1 MTALRPL
8 PRSLVPL
15 PQESLAGFFL
25 RLSHRLDIA
34 PSDLFFRTGLSPR
47 EGYPVTSARHL
58 LSLEPLPLSR
68 LARTAKL
75 GEDQVE
81 RLTLRPLLERYLP
94 LAGAPV
100 RAGQERTRW
109 VFPQWV
115 LAGPTNCCPSCLT
128 GDSSEIQR
136 RHGGA
141 WSLLWHL
148 PVVFACPRHQVFLR
162 ETCPGCRQPIHGGF
176 PDGPRQLVPAAA
188 SSGLHPAQC
197 RNHPG
202 PHRRELCSLRLDHHE
217 HYPAQPPLTAETADL
232 QNRLLALLDPAAA
245 PSDAFSTFSDLRAV
259 AAVVLAAWPNSAEP
273 DMPPGLDLAL
283 DNFLIAREQLMNPKE
298 RARGYSNRAAFS
310 FSAAPTPPPATAALL
325 HLADRCLQL
334 EPDAFRARLADLL
347 AHIPDRRHPRWGK
360 AWRGQLATCS
370 AMVRSEATHALDRR
384 LPART
389 SWSDLLDSRSP
400 LVLGRRG
407 YRAENIPQE
416 IPTAWLDVLLGRD
429 RAAYAQT
436 IRTLRRLT
444 AIRLVQAAE
453 TSTMREAARFL
464 GIPSAWFVD
473 PAKRV
478 LPFDR
483 LPQLRDG
490 QDLAQALERLA
501 QHVEN
506 DPHPIDYHERRRRLA
521 TWHLQAA
528 SWETIKQESDF
539 VPRRRGKY
547 PVTDELL
554 RDCASAVVWA
564 RATGSE
570 WRLAPAMQFPLSPLG
585 RPDPTGPEHRVINSL
600 TTRAPTGRY
609 RQLIK
614 TLAAHADTLAQAPE
628 NPWRHTQ

>member
-1 MTALRPL
+1 MDAVRPL

-25 RLSHRLDIA
+25 RLSHRLDVA
-34 PSDLFFRTGLSPR
+34 PGDLFFRTGLSPR

-58 LSLEPLPLSR
+58 LSLEPLPLAS
-68 LARTAKL
+68 LARVAKL
-75 GEDQVE
+75 SEDQVE

-176 PDGPRQLVPAAA
+176 PDGPRQLVAAAA

-197 RNHPG
+197 RNNPG
-202 PHRRELCSLRLDHHE
+202 RHRRELCGLRLDHHG
-217 HYPAQPPLTAETADL
+217 HYPAQPVLTAETADL

-245 PSDAFSTFSDLRAV
+245 SSDAVSTFSDLRAV
-259 AAVVLAAWPNSAEP
+259 AAVVLAAWPNSTEP
-273 DMPPGLDLAL
+273 DMPPGLESAL
-283 DNFLIAREQLMNPKE
+283 DDFLVTREQLMTPEE

-310 FSAAPTPPPATAALL
+310 FGAAPTPPPATAALL

-334 EPDAFRARLADLL
+334 EPGAFRERLADLL

-360 AWRGQLATCS
+360 TWRNQLATCS
-370 AMVRSEATHALDRR
+370 TMVRTEATRALNRR
-384 LPART
+384 LPQT
-389 SWSDLLDSRSP
+389 SLPDLLNSRSLLP
-400 LVLGRRG
+400 LGRRD
-407 YRAENIPQE
+407 YRAEDIPQE
-416 IPTAWLDVLLGRD
+416 IPAAWLDVLLGRD
-429 RAAYAQT
+429 RAAYAQ
-436 IRTLRRLT
+436 ILRPLRRLT
-444 AIRLVQAAE
+444 AIQLVQAAE
-453 TSTMREAARFL
+453 TSTTREAARFL
-464 GIPSAWFVD
+464 GIPSAWLTD
-473 PAKRV
+473 PAKRI
-478 LPFDR
+478 LPFGR
-483 LPQLRDG
+483 LPQLRG
-490 QDLAQALERLA
+490 QDLTQALERLA

-506 DPHPIDYHERRRRLA
+506 DPHPIDHHERRRRLV

-528 SWETIKQESDF
+528 NWETIKQESGF
-539 VPRRRGKY
+539 VPRRPGKY

-554 RDCASAVVWA
+554 RACASAVVWA

-570 WRLAPAMQFPLSPLG
+570 WRLAPAMRPPLSPLG
-585 RPDPTGPEHRVINSL
+585 RPDPIGPEHRVIKAL
-600 TTRAPTGRY
+600 TTHAPTQRY

-614 TLAAHADTLAQAPE
+614 ALAAHADTLTQTPE
-628 NPWRHTQ
+628 NPEHHTR